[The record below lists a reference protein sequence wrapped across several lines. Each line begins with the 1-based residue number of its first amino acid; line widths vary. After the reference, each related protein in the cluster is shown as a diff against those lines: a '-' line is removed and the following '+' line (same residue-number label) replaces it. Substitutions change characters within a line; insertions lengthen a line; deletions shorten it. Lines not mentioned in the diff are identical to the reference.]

1 MSDADCE
8 KCEELL
14 QGYLDRDL
22 TPAEV
27 KVAEG
32 ISAAVTTAAGATTSR
47 RTSAAS
53 SARAPA
59 SACPPGCSRSWPSSA
74 ARPPRPLALARPAV
88 RADDDDEP
96 VRVRATGE
104 RARDEAELARESDR
118 DEASAG

>member
-32 ISAAVTTAAGATTSR
+32 HLGGCDYCRSR
-47 RTSAAS
+47 YHFEAHSAAS
-53 SARAPA
+53 SASAPA

-74 ARPPRPLALARPAV
+74 ARPP
-88 RADDDDEP
+88 
-96 VRVRATGE
+96 
-104 RARDEAELARESDR
+104 SF
-118 DEASAG
+118 